1 LLPPCKQLWLLQP
14 PIVNGAA
21 PASTRR
27 HRAGKDRIGKPA
39 PGSAAG
45 CGEDRGGNLKRSED
59 TPVADVVRVGM
70 LGIENSHSVAYTRL
84 WQGEA
89 SPEERVAGARVV
101 ACLFQARTDQDADDE
116 KKFLAQLQEMGV
128 EKVVSKPEDMLGDV
142 DAVAVVS
149 RDGNEHLPLAAPFL
163 KAGLPTF
170 VDKPM
175 ATDLKVAREIVALAT
190 AGNAPL
196 FSASAVRYAPEV
208 TEYQGARD
216 DFGAVRTGTV
226 WCPASRD
233 LAFYGI
239 HAVEVMSALWGP
251 GAKWVSA
258 FHSDEKHLAWVGYED
273 GGVYACQLVRYGY
286 PGFWFTYLGEK
297 KSGATEIH
305 STYVPICQA
314 MTRMFHDRRTPLDP
328 AISLESVAILE
339 AFGKSRD
346 GAVVELASL

>member
-1 LLPPCKQLWLLQP
+1 M
-14 PIVNGAA
+14 
-21 PASTRR
+21 
-27 HRAGKDRIGKPA
+27 
-39 PGSAAG
+39 
-45 CGEDRGGNLKRSED
+45 
-59 TPVADVVRVGM
+59 ADVIRVGM

-84 WQGEA
+84 WQGDV
-89 SPEERVAGARVV
+89 PPQERVSGARVV
-101 ACLFQARTDQDADDE
+101 ACLFQGRTDQDAEDE
-116 KKFLAQLQEMGV
+116 QKFLAQLKEMGV
-128 EKVVSKPEDMLGDV
+128 EKVVSKPEEMLGAV

-175 ATDLKVAREIVALAT
+175 ATDLKVAREIAAI
-190 AGNAPL
+190 AKASKAPL
-196 FSASAVRYAPEV
+196 FSASSVRYSPEV
-208 TEYQGARD
+208 TAYQSQRD
-216 DFGAVRTGTV
+216 EFGTVRTGTV

-239 HAVEVMSALWGP
+239 HAVEAMSALWGP
-251 GAKWVSA
+251 GARWVSA
-258 FHSDEKHLAWVGYED
+258 FHSDEKHVAWVGYED
-273 GGVYACQLVRYGY
+273 GAVYAVQLARYGY

-328 AISLESVAILE
+328 EISLESVAILE
-339 AFGKSRD
+339 AFGKSRN
-346 GAVVELASL
+346 GEVVELASL